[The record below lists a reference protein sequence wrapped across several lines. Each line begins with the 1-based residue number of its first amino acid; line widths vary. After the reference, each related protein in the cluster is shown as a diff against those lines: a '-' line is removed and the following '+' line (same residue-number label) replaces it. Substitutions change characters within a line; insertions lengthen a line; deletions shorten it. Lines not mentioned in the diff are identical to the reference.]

1 MGRLEML
8 DDYKKCQTCKSATR
22 TFDREDAVAEYYT
35 LRCIR
40 DLCPEKCSK
49 YEKDDKAGKR

>member
-1 MGRLEML
+1 ML